1 MCVNKIKIK
10 SNRNLML
17 SQVQES
23 RGGYTCI
30 RLHYLPFESV
40 GKANEL
46 ELLNIH
52 IYSIAQSNPKMN

>member
-1 MCVNKIKIK
+1 
-10 SNRNLML
+10 ML

-23 RGGYTCI
+23 RSGYTCI
-30 RLHYLPFESV
+30 RLQYLPFESV

-52 IYSIAQSNPKMN
+52 IYSIAQSNPKMNWTTK

>member
-23 RGGYTCI
+23 QGGYTCI
-30 RLHYLPFESV
+30 RLQYLPFESV